1 MYVVASSSRA
11 YIDAVINFNSMFWHN
26 YSVSI
31 TIITVL
37 RTNGMYVELYSNLL
51 LVFCFLCVFV
61 GLLLGRCTGFS
72 FFCRFNFFVMLLLSL
87 CGD

>member
-1 MYVVASSSRA
+1 MYVVSSSSRA
-11 YIDAVINFNSMFWHN
+11 YTDVVINFNSMFWHN

-31 TIITVL
+31 TMITVL

-61 GLLLGRCTGFS
+61 GLFLDRCTSFS
-72 FFCRFNFFVMLLLSL
+72 FFCRFNFFVTLLLSL
-87 CGD
+87 CED